1 MKLNLH
7 NELRIKIAD
16 KEFKFFNTIFS
27 NIYQKIANFD
37 TFFDKIAIG
46 NGFCENFSNN
56 YYLNKFL
63 YLDNFQEVSSQLD
76 PSKYEIYIKKS
87 LTVDPKNIPSTHITE
102 MGITSNDCDENN
114 PEIYNYFSFI
124 SNELPNGIDIS
135 SGDEIIISVIIYLTI
150 NSTSVGLLTKGDN
163 PFLKLLL
170 GGGSNTKDIL
180 VARGNDLSN
189 NEFINRTNDYLNEKY
204 PCKISYNIAD
214 NVLSLQCSGDLK
226 TGETNEIVFILDDV
240 IFARVNTKLLNQEY
254 SLTGNFSSKTNYVID
269 LGVDIS
275 GVQSIFNI
283 TFETYETDYY
293 IVKYANNFSTK
304 THLPFNNLFDVN
316 TPRFLSLDGDKLFFI
331 LNDIIY
337 LYKNTNYNIEF
348 VFAINLQ
355 IQNIL
360 KITAFDDFVFV
371 FTQASPCIHAYKI
384 KENTLVQCNIDL
396 SGFEHLSTLVN
407 FTLID
412 IVQGKNGTFMLGYV
426 IPNDT
431 MTDAYTLYLTFDDD
445 TNSFNYDTYLTTS
458 NYTFTYM
465 LPFHKNNF
473 SDAQMIYLQA
483 GATSSKCRRAIHTI
497 DKTSSD
503 GYNITAYYY
512 TYATTHLC
520 VKTRAV
526 VVEKSVTP
534 NLWLYYYPQVYR
546 FNLAELSDAT
556 KNYISTN
563 LLYLIQK
570 LTDGTYRGYNLVGY
584 NTPEIFANGFPK
596 DLDQSKILHIE
607 FLIDTVLF
615 FMDDENE
622 PIVAY
627 NLDIVG
633 TSIENVSTK
642 NQEYSIIY
650 SKKETLGSNT
660 KGVTAK
666 FLAKVNVWFFLINLT
681 KYLLAKT
688 LLYSQHQIIILNYI
702 FSIKTLKRKI

>member
-56 YYLNKFL
+56 YHLDKFL

-76 PSKYEIYIKKS
+76 PSNNVIYIKKT
-87 LTVDPKNIPSTHITE
+87 LTVDPKNILSTHITE
-102 MGITSNDCDENN
+102 IGITSNDCDENN

-135 SGDEIIISVIIYLTI
+135 SGDEIIISVTIYLTI

-163 PFLKLLL
+163 PFLNLLL
-170 GGGSNTKDIL
+170 GGGSNTKEIF

-189 NEFINRTNDYLNEKY
+189 NEFINRTNDYLSEKY
-204 PCKISYNIAD
+204 PCEISYNVLD
-214 NVLSLQCSGDLK
+214 NVLNLQFSGDLK

-254 SLTGNFSSKTNYVID
+254 YLTEDFTSKGNYIID
-269 LGVDIS
+269 LGTDVSNI
-275 GVQSIFNI
+275 QSVYDTIY
-283 TFETYETDYY
+283 EKYETDYFV
-293 IVKYANNFSTK
+293 VKYANNFSSK
-304 THLPFNNLFDVN
+304 TFLPFNNLFNVN

-331 LNDIIY
+331 LNDIVY
-337 LYKNTNYNIEF
+337 LYKNVNYNIEF

-371 FTQASPCIHAYKI
+371 FTQSSPCVYAYKI

-396 SGFEHLSTLVN
+396 SEFEYLSTLVN

-431 MTDAYTLYLTFDDD
+431 MTDAYTLYLTFDEIS
-445 TNSFNYDTYLTTS
+445 NSFIFDTYLKTS
-458 NYTFTYM
+458 NYTFTYL

-473 SDAQMIYLQA
+473 CDAQIIYLQA
-483 GATSSKCRRAIHTI
+483 GEISSKCRRAIHTI

-520 VKTRAV
+520 IKSRAV
-526 VVEKSVTP
+526 VVEKNATP
-534 NLWLYYYPQVYR
+534 NLWIYYYPQVYR
-546 FNLAELSDAT
+546 FNLAQLTEAS
-556 KNYISTN
+556 KSYISTN

-570 LTDGTYRGYNLVGY
+570 LTDGTFRAYNLVGY
-584 NTPEIFANGFPK
+584 NTPELFSNGLPK
-596 DLDQSKILHIE
+596 DLDQSKILHVE

-622 PIVAY
+622 PIIAY
-627 NLDIVG
+627 NLNIVG
-633 TSIENVSTK
+633 TCLENIKYK
-642 NQEYSIIY
+642 NQNYTISY

-660 KGVTAK
+660 KGVNAK
-666 FLAKVNVWFFLINLT
+666 FLAKVNVWFSLINLT